1 MYNQI
6 TMLSLLILL
15 NLYRI
20 IADSF
25 HEKAD
30 LEHWLK
36 PKVPYSEYTNLLG
49 LLWELLLE
57 KDLR

>member
-1 MYNQI
+1 
-6 TMLSLLILL
+6 MLSVLFHL

-36 PKVPYSEYTNLLG
+36 PQVPYSEYTNLLEM
-49 LLWELLLE
+49 LWELLLE

>member
-1 MYNQI
+1 MR
-6 TMLSLLILL
+6 L
-15 NLYRI
+15 NLCRI

-36 PKVPYSEYTNLLG
+36 PKVPYSEYTDVLE
-49 LLWELLLE
+49 LLWDLLLE